1 MKLRTL
7 VKVAVTT
14 SVVLLCTGFAM
25 YSFFKLSSVTESNN
39 FNLYEL
45 VPSTASLVLE
55 TDNFHALVKDINEL
69 TCSKKNQFLR
79 VSKLFSYLKD
89 HLNTVVD
96 DSPHGLSRQM
106 NKVLLSFH
114 EPDDEFNQVLYC
126 KLGVGDYE
134 WVEQYVQKYLSS
146 SYVPKI
152 CEYNGEKISIF
163 PMADGDFMACYLTR
177 DFMVMSY
184 RKRLI
189 EEVIDAYRLKHS
201 LAVDSIFSSVYT
213 PKKNPV
219 VATVYTRMQS
229 INMGLLTDSMTLKAS
244 LGSWTEFDMR
254 LNGDYIYFSGIS
266 HDRDTSL
273 TLMNVF
279 RRQKSVKGI
288 PGDMLPSTTIF
299 FTNRS
304 ISDLSSMLTF
314 TETQEYAKWGNSEK
328 LRSNNEILSR
338 YLIDN
343 GKHDLMTCLFL
354 CQDSLVPPATV
365 ASLLMNNSS
374 EAERLLYDIIEK
386 ESKNSDLRKNGK
398 ISFLYTFSR
407 AYTVYTLPPN
417 TLFMQLT
424 GVWNPLL
431 NVFAMY
437 YRDRLLLSCDKKS
450 LSEYIRFLEKNDV
463 LKELEFYK
471 SETKGLADA
480 YSFMLMADFEPIF
493 KQSAKFTRMIPSF
506 FFKNSDFFRHFVLS
520 AQFACSDKTVY
531 PNLVFMYKENDSVSD
546 DLK

>member
-25 YSFFKLSSVTESNN
+25 YSFFKLSAASERNY

-45 VPSTASLVLE
+45 VPTSASLVLE
-55 TDNFHALVKDINEL
+55 TDNFYALVKDINEL
-69 TCSKKNQFLR
+69 TCSKKKQFLH

-114 EPDDEFNQVLYC
+114 EPDDEYNQILYC
-126 KLGVGDYE
+126 QLGEGDYE
-134 WVEQYVQKYLSS
+134 WVGKYVQRYLSS
-146 SYVPKI
+146 SYPPKT
-152 CEYNGEKISIF
+152 CCYNGEEFIIF
-163 PMADGDFMACYLTR
+163 PMADGDFIACYLTH

-184 RKRLI
+184 RKRLV
-189 EEVIDAYRLKHS
+189 EEAIDAYHLKRS
-201 LAVDSIFSSVYT
+201 LATDSVFNSVYT

-219 VATVYTRMQS
+219 VATVYTRMHS
-229 INMGLLTDSMTLKAS
+229 LNMGMQTDTMLLKAS

-266 HDRDTSL
+266 HDRDTTL

-279 RRQKSVKGI
+279 RRQQSVKGI
-288 PGDMLPSTTIF
+288 PGDILPSTTIF

-314 TETQEYAKWGNSEK
+314 TETQEYSKWTNSDQI
-328 LRSNNEILSR
+328 RSCDEALAS

-354 CQDSLVPPATV
+354 RQDSLLSPAAV
-365 ASLLMNNSS
+365 ASLLMNDCS
-374 EAERLLYDIIEK
+374 EAENLLNNFI
-386 ESKNSDLRKNGK
+386 KNENDKYDLRKSRG
-398 ISFLYTFSR
+398 ITFLYTFTR
-407 AYTVYTLPPN
+407 AYPVYTLPPN

-424 GVWNPLL
+424 GVWDPLL
-431 NVFAMY
+431 NVFGVFY
-437 YRDRLLLSCDKKS
+437 NNRLLLSCDKGS
-450 LSEYIRFLEKNDV
+450 LSEYVRYLERKDV
-463 LKELEFYK
+463 LKDIDSYK
-471 SETKGLADA
+471 SETKGLAEA
-480 YSFMLMADFEPIF
+480 YSFMLMADFNLIF
-493 KQSAKFTRMIPSF
+493 KQSENFARMIPSF
-506 FFKNSDFFRHFVLS
+506 FFKNSDFFQHFILS
-520 AQFACSDKTVY
+520 AQFACTDKTVY
-531 PNLVFMYKENDSVSD
+531 PNLVFMYKDENSLNSN
-546 DLK
+546 LK